1 MQQCLSHHWNN
12 FYLVE
17 KAEFVIMQK
26 VLVLNDKCAQPSV
39 LLKRRF
45 INMVK
50 FVCLLMVVA
59 SLFVGALCVKAQS
72 AKDQLLMITSSSCPW
87 CEAFEEEVGSVYDQ
101 TEEAAFLPL
110 RRHDFFA
117 IMPDDLEQITPAT
130 MTPTFVI
137 LRDGAEIGRIIGYP
151 GAELFWWRL
160 SEFVDFDTQLE
171 TDLQIE

>member
-1 MQQCLSHHWNN
+1 
-12 FYLVE
+12 
-17 KAEFVIMQK
+17 MQK
-26 VLVLNDKCAQPSV
+26 LLLLNDQSARPSV
-39 LLKRRF
+39 LLDFPF
-45 INMVK
+45 IKKVK
-50 FVCLLMVVA
+50 ILCLLILVA
-59 SLFVGALCVKAQS
+59 SLFVGALSANAQS

-87 CEAFEEEVGSVYDQ
+87 CEAFEEEVGSIYGQ

-117 IMPDDLEQITPAT
+117 VMPNDLEQITPAT

-160 SEFVDFDTQLE
+160 SEFLDPDTQLE
-171 TDLQIE
+171 TDLQNKIK